1 MNHMNYVNRGNENNG
16 TAGLV
21 NQIRLF
27 LQDPLFL
34 ALCILCSI
42 HTGLS
47 LISGDLPLLSILMTI
62 FLWLFY
68 SQGRNGLVAP
78 NYILCI
84 SGTVFAAYVVFWVMY
99 CALALVGGLLI
110 TVCLFLNTERLLD
123 MLYYKLYT
131 YLGSFIGPYIGTF
144 FTFFTSAATLY
155 LLLFSIGLIF
165 AAIVGIV
172 INIFGTRSIHRF
184 VQSIY
189 KSLEYGQVHIV
200 KCKAAKAWLIVFGVF
215 CGIAALSNFSISG
228 MTNFLAEGCLSA
240 ALIIGSLLAGK
251 YFEGFQ

>member
-34 ALCILCSI
+34 ALCILYSI

-78 NYILCI
+78 NYIRCI
-84 SGTVFAAYVVFWVMY
+84 SGTVLRSGSCGRASYHGMPVPEYRTAAGYAV
-99 CALALVGGLLI
+99 L
-110 TVCLFLNTERLLD
+110 
-123 MLYYKLYT
+123 
-131 YLGSFIGPYIGTF
+131 
-144 FTFFTSAATLY
+144 
-155 LLLFSIGLIF
+155 
-165 AAIVGIV
+165 
-172 INIFGTRSIHRF
+172 
-184 VQSIY
+184 
-189 KSLEYGQVHIV
+189 
-200 KCKAAKAWLIVFGVF
+200 
-215 CGIAALSNFSISG
+215 
-228 MTNFLAEGCLSA
+228 
-240 ALIIGSLLAGK
+240 
-251 YFEGFQ
+251 